1 VQVQIKACGGGTE
14 QLNDQLADQLSDT
27 GAVYEEV
34 VGKVADP
41 KRQDQSE
48 IAAAKLCGGGGQ
60 WEEPAEP
67 VITELR
73 RDGAQPR
80 QAVKA
85 G

>member
-1 VQVQIKACGGGTE
+1 
-14 QLNDQLADQLSDT
+14 
-27 GAVYEEV
+27 
-34 VGKVADP
+34 VADP